1 MTISIITPVYNQ
13 SFLTKQYLKDLS
25 QLDENHEIIVID
37 NGSTD
42 ETADLLLQNKQ
53 VKYIRN
59 NSNLGFAKSCNIAYA
74 ASTGDIVIF
83 LNNDIR
89 VKAGFEKTWTNMF
102 VEAINSVG
110 ENDFLFGATAGYLD
124 NQFNFITE
132 VDGDCSD
139 LAEDNLNKY
148 ISGWCLAA
156 TRKTFERFRTETY
169 CPFIEEFGTYFEDT
183 YMGFEAKRLDI
194 GMRTLNIPVVHLK
207 RMTSRF
213 MVLPD
218 MYTKAR
224 NKFIK
229 KVTNNN
235 G

>member
-1 MTISIITPVYNQ
+1 MTKISIVIPVFNQ
-13 SFLTKQYLKDLS
+13 SFLTGQCLKDLS

-42 ETADLLLQNKQ
+42 ETADVVLKNRRA
-53 VKYIRN
+53 KYIRN
-59 NSNLGFAKSCNIAYA
+59 ESNLGFSRASNRGYSI
-74 ASTGDIVIF
+74 STGDIVIF

-89 VKAGFEKTWTNMF
+89 VKTGFEKTWTNLF

-124 NQFNFITE
+124 DKFNFVKEIDGSAEGDEIT
-132 VDGDCSD
+132 
-139 LAEDNLNKY
+139 Y

-156 TRKTFERFRTETY
+156 TRKTFERFRTESY

-183 YMGFEAKRLDI
+183 YMGFEAKRLGI
-194 GMRTLNIPVVHLK
+194 KMRTLNIPVVHLK

-213 MVLPD
+213 MMLPE
-218 MYTKAR
+218 MYTVAR
-224 NKFIK
+224 QKFIK
-229 KVTNNN
+229 KVTAN